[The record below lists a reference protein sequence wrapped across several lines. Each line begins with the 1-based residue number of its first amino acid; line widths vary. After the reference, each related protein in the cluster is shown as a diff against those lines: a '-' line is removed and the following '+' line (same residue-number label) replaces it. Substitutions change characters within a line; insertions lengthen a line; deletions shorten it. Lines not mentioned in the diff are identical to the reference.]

1 LHNSH
6 KERRDFTLF
15 KALLGFFVF
24 LSTLLRPVFSQE
36 TGYFPDPDYYAEYG
50 LTPETEPPEEFKG
63 ELEVLLETSPEIPE
77 VHGEWMI
84 RILVNHPNPQEVSVI
99 IPDLPSFLVLD
110 RIRTSAR
117 LAGQGGAAKPEAGE
131 KWTAVDFFFVPGQ
144 IGRVSFAP
152 FEVRAPGRL
161 GYSPPVSA
169 LVRGDT
175 GEAVV
180 VWEPVPSSL
189 TVGRSVEV
197 RIRVRTG
204 KVENRQAAMLS
215 CRIEAPVNAIVETL
229 GAAET
234 GPGEFVLRFR
244 IIALE
249 GPSVRLPSGLVK
261 YGDASL
267 LIPAREFRV
276 LPATPAAS
284 GLSSAQ
290 GPALVPDQGA
300 NVGTGDGAARV
311 GEGPPPA
318 PSFPDSS
325 DTVFPLFLN
334 IFIRGY
340 EQAITEAR
348 SYWDRGMYAEALVI
362 LRLNERELAAGPVLA
377 SLRRSAET
385 ALGLGFTEDE
395 GWRPRGFFL
404 ALAAAASFILLFML
418 PAAFITGGRRKIFPV
433 TSGSSWGYTFI
444 VVLLCG
450 MIGIGLYGYF
460 GGSVRGLRGF
470 TPKIRTGVLRE
481 TGSFRMPEEGSVP
494 DMFFREGEAVRIR
507 SVTDA
512 WAYIE
517 SFEGKAGWVPLDRII
532 PY

>member
-1 LHNSH
+1 M
-6 KERRDFTLF
+6 RDFRLF
-15 KALLGFFVF
+15 KALAERLTVGFFVV
-24 LSTLLRPVFSQE
+24 LSALLWPVFSQE

-50 LTPETEPPEEFKG
+50 LTPETDPPEEFEG
-63 ELEVLLETSPEIPE
+63 ELKVLLETSPEIPE
-77 VHGEWMI
+77 VHGEWI
-84 RILVNHPNPQEVSVI
+84 VRIQVNHPNPQEVSVI
-99 IPDLPSFLVLD
+99 MPDLPPSLVLD

-131 KWTAVDFFFVPGQ
+131 KWTAVDFLFVPGQ
-144 IGRVSFAP
+144 IGRVSLAP
-152 FEVRAPGRL
+152 FEVRVPGRL
-161 GYSPPVSA
+161 GYSLPVSA
-169 LVRGDT
+169 LIQGGT
-175 GEAVV
+175 GEAAV
-180 VWEPVPSSL
+180 VWEPAPSSL
-189 TVGRSVEV
+189 TVGRSAEV
-197 RIRVRTG
+197 SLRLMTG
-204 KVENRQAAMLS
+204 KMENRQAALLS
-215 CRIEAPVNAIVETL
+215 YQIEAPVNAIVETL
-229 GAAET
+229 GAAEI
-234 GPGEFVLRFR
+234 GPGEFALRFR

-261 YGDASL
+261 YGGASL
-267 LIPAREFRV
+267 PIPPREFRV

-290 GPALVPDQGA
+290 GPAPVPDRGA
-300 NVGTGDGAARV
+300 NAGTGDGAARG

-318 PSFPDSS
+318 PSFPSGP
-325 DTVFPLFLN
+325 DTGFPLFFN

-340 EQAITEAR
+340 ERALAEAR
-348 SYWDRGMYAEALVI
+348 SYWDRGRYAEALVI

-377 SLRRSAET
+377 SLRRSAEI
-385 ALGLGFTEDE
+385 ALGLGGFTEDE
-395 GWRPRGFFL
+395 RWRPRVFFL
-404 ALAAAASFILLFML
+404 ALAATASFILIVML

-433 TSGSSWGYTFI
+433 TSGSSWGYTVIAVF
-444 VVLLCG
+444 LCG

-460 GGSVRGLRGF
+460 GGSVRDLRG
-470 TPKIRTGVLRE
+470 IRTGVLRQ
-481 TGSFRMPEEGSVP
+481 TGSYRMPEEGSVP